1 MRKLNVILLVLL
13 MMGTTA
19 VSAQRFTSHRFG
31 LPIYQTPANQ
41 TIANYQTYSLYVFW
55 PTAPANPGFS
65 INGFYNVVDESILR
79 KDEVN
84 ADLKM
89 LFEVRTIQSPAR
101 TVRGDTLRITSASVE
116 GYLWAFDKEGNQ
128 IHRRYA
134 RISNPTGYVLESDVG
149 IGLSSQLMQALMH
162 DVLRRAVS
170 DFIEEHFVTTRIIRF
185 RDNAPTFANL
195 FRGVNNYVRTAAQ
208 TDEITQ
214 VQTPAEMLDIARRQ
228 LGFWQTFA
236 DYPATRDNQAIRTA
250 AFYNLALFNY
260 LLGNVEASQA
270 NLAAM
275 SGTGLQNSSTRET
288 VTSLNNFKANHTYRV
303 MSRPVLKGPFTH
315 ASNVR
320 SSVSTESLIDNIL
333 YYVIDNATITLTDG
347 TTHSGR
353 VKVRRR
359 ERTADANRGQ
369 IVSLNRPEFE
379 VRIINAE
386 GTENTT
392 LRQVDTIRTSER
404 TFIADGNA
412 LLKPVFVGNRISL
425 YEVVVT
431 NLVVGVHRYR
441 KPGGE
446 LTSPPIVR
454 RDRWFR
460 QFFSNCPALVAKVSS
475 GELSD
480 PIDIARF
487 YENCQ

>member
-1 MRKLNVILLVLL
+1 MKKVNAILLVLL

-31 LPIYQTPANQ
+31 FPVYQTPANQ
-41 TIANYQTYSLYVFW
+41 AIANYQTYSMFVFW
-55 PTAPANPGFS
+55 PTAPAN
-65 INGFYNVVDESILR
+65 IDYTIDGFYNVVDESILR

-89 LFEVRTIQSPAR
+89 LFEVRAIQNPGR
-101 TVRGDTLRITSASVE
+101 TARGDTVRITAAAIE
-116 GYLWAFDKEGNQ
+116 GYVWAFDKEGNQ
-128 IHRRYA
+128 IHRRLERVLQPNA
-134 RISNPTGYVLESDVG
+134 YVLR
-149 IGLSSQLMQALMH
+149 SSVEGGEPSSTELMQALMH
-162 DVLRRAVS
+162 NAVQRAVS
-170 DFIEEHFVTTRIIRF
+170 GFIEGNFVTTRIITH
-185 RDNAPTFANL
+185 RDGAPTFANL

-208 TDEITQ
+208 TEEIGQ

-275 SGTGLQNSSTRET
+275 SETGLQNAATRET
-288 VTSLNNFKANHTYRV
+288 VTSLNNFKTNHTYRV
-303 MSRPVLKGPFTH
+303 MSRPVLEGPFTH

-359 ERTADANRGQ
+359 EGTAGRGQ
-369 IVSLNRPEFE
+369 IANLNRADFA
-379 VRIINAE
+379 VVIITSD

-392 LRQVDTIRTSER
+392 LRQVNTIRTPER
-404 TFIADGNA
+404 TFITDGNA

-446 LTSPPIVR
+446 LTSPPIAR

-460 QFFSNCPALVAKVSS
+460 DFFSSCPALAPKVSS
-475 GELSD
+475 GELSA